1 MRLLVSTLV
10 AITLG
15 TSAFAGSL
23 TPAPSH
29 DGKVTRGTSCS
40 GGVLVGGCSYC
51 IGGVLYTL

>member
-15 TSAFAGSL
+15 SSAFAGSL
-23 TPAPSH
+23 SH
-29 DGKVTRGTSCS
+29 PTHPGKVVKGDNCD
-40 GGVLVGGCSYC
+40 GAVLIGGCSYC